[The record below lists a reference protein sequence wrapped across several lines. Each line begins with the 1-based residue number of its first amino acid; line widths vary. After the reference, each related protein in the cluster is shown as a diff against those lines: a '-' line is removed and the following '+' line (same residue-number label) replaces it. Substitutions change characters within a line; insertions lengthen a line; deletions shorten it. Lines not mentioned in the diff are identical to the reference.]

1 MKPAALACLLL
12 LTLISA
18 FTLSAQK
25 ETPTPTPNAG
35 LPLLHQSE
43 EIAEAFDANWERVV
57 AELQSLELIE
67 VEGELL
73 FLEDMATEVLGGGGG
88 ADETYRNYALGALI
102 SVREDGGDAPGV
114 CTFITRGEMNRQGEI
129 VRATGVV
136 VTSDDEVVA
145 LELTGTNAAPRMES
159 VDTDGDPAFHNPVYV
174 VVLIKDAALSVWADG
189 RPIIEEWELEN
200 ELPDVEYADP
210 VATVVNP
217 EFGCVMTELWA
228 YGF

>member
-1 MKPAALACLLL
+1 MTHNLTADKRSALDRR
-12 LTLISA
+12 A
-18 FTLSAQK
+18 F
-25 ETPTPTPNAG
+25 
-35 LPLLHQSE
+35 
-43 EIAEAFDANWERVV
+43 
-57 AELQSLELIE
+57 
-67 VEGELL
+67 
-73 FLEDMATEVLGGGGG
+73 
-88 ADETYRNYALGALI
+88 LGALYQGCPDDLYMELRCI
-102 SVREDGGDAPGV
+102 HPETGEVKTFWSKLGDKRRLTSNFKQADALNRDGIGLYFAPCLRSESKGSA
-114 CTFITRGEMNRQGEI
+114 ES
-129 VRATGVV
+129 A
-136 VTSDDEVVA
+136 A
-145 LELTGTNAAPRMES
+145 LVPALWLD